1 MPIQHLSPH
10 VLLITLPSEPQSD
23 NELATAAQELRAG
36 ARRHVIVDFSLVGT
50 MSSGMT
56 SGLIILQ
63 RLLSAADRQ
72 LVLCSVPVHIANA
85 FARMGLRRLFRF
97 ARDEL
102 AALQS
107 LDRCAY
113 PYP

>member
-1 MPIQHLSPH
+1 MPVQHLSPH

-23 NELATAAQELRAG
+23 NELAIAAQELRAE
-36 ARRHVIVDFSLVGT
+36 AQRHIIVDFSLVGT
-50 MSSGMT
+50 MPVGIT
-56 SGLIILQ
+56 SRLVILQ

-85 FARMGLRRLFRF
+85 FARVGLRRLFRF
-97 ARDEL
+97 ARDEF